1 MAKAQADGSTGFD
14 FESVEGG
21 PPALVDYETRE
32 LERNTYVSA
41 IVHLYRGE
49 LSRANTWR
57 QRLDQTTHWAIF
69 TTASVLGFAFGRPD
83 ASHFSLPFAN
93 VLLLV
98 LLVLEARRFRFFD
111 VWRARIRKI
120 ERNFYAPILERR
132 LSSPEEQ
139 WAHQV
144 ARDLGEPHFH
154 LTRLQA
160 LRSRLLRNYL
170 AIFGIVFV
178 AWVIKL
184 VLHPEP
190 SDDIHEIIER
200 CRIGPLPPAVALLV
214 IAAFYGVLL
223 VILMAGRA
231 AHRTKGDDNWDMG
244 EIVEEE
250 VRLFE

>member
-1 MAKAQADGSTGFD
+1 MAKASNGAKPDFD
-14 FESVEGG
+14 SVEGG
-21 PPALVDYETRE
+21 PAAVVDYETE
-32 LERNTYVSA
+32 QLERGTYIMA

-49 LSRANTWR
+49 LARANTWR

-69 TTASVLGFAFGRPD
+69 ATASALGFAFGSPD
-83 ASHFSLPFAN
+83 ASHFSLQFAN

-98 LLVLEARRFRFFD
+98 MLMLEARRFRFFD
-111 VWRARIRKI
+111 VWRSRIRKI

-154 LTRLQA
+154 LTRMQA

-190 SDDIHEIIER
+190 SDDLQQIIER
-200 CRIGPLPPAVALLV
+200 CRIGPVPPAVPLLV
-214 IAAFYGVLL
+214 IAGFYTGLL
-223 VILMAGRA
+223 VTLVAGRTQN
-231 AHRTKGDDNWDMG
+231 RPKGEDNWDMG

-250 VRLFE
+250 VRLFD